1 MLHRAH
7 PPDAPCVSARV
18 AEEKP
23 GRDGVT
29 SRTEKW
35 DRLSHVVLV
44 GLTHGV
50 GAAMA
55 FKGVPKVHPPN
66 VQASPAELQNA
77 EEPQAIVLSSPR
89 ELSLKVV
96 SDIPAI
102 DGLID
107 VPDQD
112 EVVRVANTDRSPVET
127 TISDINT
134 RDAALHRSRA
144 QPHPNSKALDLSGV
158 AAPSE
163 RLDRLETQLFALAQN
178 MKLSRELL
186 IKEMHAIRCVLN
198 LVHACLVP
206 LPFSRATQARHD
218 DGADSTG
225 PSCVDGRIPT
235 EHVRRNGV
243 RGHVRRSFGG

>member
-29 SRTEKW
+29 WRTEKW

-96 SDIPAI
+96 SDIPDI
-102 DGLID
+102 
-107 VPDQD
+107 
-112 EVVRVANTDRSPVET
+112 ANTDRSPVET

-235 EHVRRNGV
+235 EHVRQNGV

>member
-1 MLHRAH
+1 
-7 PPDAPCVSARV
+7 
-18 AEEKP
+18 
-23 GRDGVT
+23 
-29 SRTEKW
+29 
-35 DRLSHVVLV
+35 VLV

-77 EEPQAIVLSSPR
+77 EEPQATVLSSPR

-102 DGLID
+102 DGLVD

-112 EVVRVANTDRSPVET
+112 EVVRVANTGRSPVET
-127 TISDINT
+127 AISDINT

-144 QPHPNSKALDLSGV
+144 QPHPNSKALDLSG
-158 AAPSE
+158 AADPSE

-178 MKLSRELL
+178 MKLSHELL
-186 IKEMHAIRCVLN
+186 IKELHAIRCVLN
-198 LVHACLVP
+198 LVPACLVP

-225 PSCVDGRIPT
+225 PSCVDGRIPA

-243 RGHVRRSFGG
+243 PGHVRRSFGGW